1 MLKLCA
7 PVPPLPREIAISLR
21 VDTPRETRV
30 PGQGQLDERDVQAG
44 RRVTIFAVLVR
55 ALPALIAAGLGGWRL
70 TGPALWADELATWGA
85 VRLSWSQLWQLTGT
99 VDAVLTPYYAVMK
112 VYTSWAGTGTAALR
126 LPSLVAVVATT
137 VVVTAVG
144 RSVGGDRVGLLAGLL
159 YALIPAT
166 ARYAQEARPYA
177 FTMLFATLALWF
189 LLRLTAEPGPGRALA
204 YAAGVA
210 ATGLF
215 HPLSAALMLAGH
227 TATMAYRQLRCRS
240 NGWRMTW
247 LWLAAAVMASLPA
260 LVFGIRGARQ
270 TAQVSWITLVD
281 VNSLQG
287 APQNIFASPV
297 VGGAILVLAVLG
309 IRRNPAT
316 ACLIG
321 AGFVPPVLLLLVG
334 VEVPLWVGRYVLL
347 ALPAL
352 AVLAGV
358 GADRAGRPQAA
369 IVTALLALFSFPVQ
383 MEIRTSSGHAEDSAK
398 IAQVIVPRYEA
409 GDVAVFADTHASIPW
424 AARDI
429 YERYLPAPRPPD
441 VLRTSPQ
448 RTNGSLMAP
457 ECAAAACLGTP
468 PRIWVVRVD
477 SPTDP
482 LADMSAAKR
491 AEIAGHY
498 HVVRR
503 WKYPLLGIT
512 LMERNRPPA

>member
-1 MLKLCA
+1 LLSA
-7 PVPPLPREIAISLR
+7 HLPPSPPEIVISLR
-21 VDTPRETRV
+21 VDTPPEARV
-30 PGQGQLDERDVQAG
+30 PRPAERAG
-44 RRVTIFAVLVR
+44 RRVTLFAVLVWS
-55 ALPALIAAGLGGWRL
+55 LPALVAAGLGGWRL

-99 VDAVLTPYYAVMK
+99 VDAVLTPYYAGMK
-112 VYTSWAGTGTAALR
+112 AYTSLAGTGTAALR
-126 LPSLVAVVATT
+126 LPALVAVVATT

-144 RSVGGDRVGLLAGLL
+144 RRVGGDRVALLAGFL

-177 FTMLFATLALWF
+177 MTMLFAALAVWF
-189 LLRLTAEPGPGRALA
+189 LIRLTDRPGFGRALA
-204 YAAGVA
+204 YAGAVA
-210 ATGLF
+210 ATGLC

-227 TATMAYRQLRCRS
+227 AAAMAWRQLRRGS
-240 NGWRMTW
+240 AGWRATW
-247 LWLAAAVMASLPA
+247 LWLAAAAVGSLPA
-260 LVFGIRGARQ
+260 LAFGIRGAGQ

-281 VNSLQG
+281 ENTLQG
-287 APQNIFASPV
+287 MPQNVFVSPV

-309 IRRNPAT
+309 IRRDLAT
-316 ACLIG
+316 LCLIG

-334 VEVPLWVGRYVLL
+334 TQVPVWVGRYVLL

-358 GADRAGRPQAA
+358 GAGRAGRPQAA
-369 IVTALLALFSFPVQ
+369 IVTALVALFSFPVQ
-383 MEIRTSSGHAEDSAK
+383 LEIRTSAGHGEDSAK
-398 IAQVIVPRYEA
+398 IAQVIGTRYQA
-409 GDVAVFADTHASIPW
+409 GDVAVFADTHPSIPW

-441 VLRTSPQ
+441 VLRTASQ
-448 RTNGSLMAP
+448 RTNGRLLAR

-477 SPTDP
+477 SPADP

-491 AEIAGHY
+491 AAIGGHY
-498 HVVRR
+498 HVVQR
-503 WKYPLLGIT
+503 WKYPLLGIV
-512 LMERNRPPA
+512 LMERNAG